1 MGLLAAL
8 NLKQIDIPQPLAETA
23 RAGGKGGKD
32 GAAAPKPTLVAVEPE
47 IEKTGAKG
55 GGSDPSAVTAP
66 EPEKAKLSPAE
77 VKARSD
83 YQKARDAT
91 RKLIDE
97 LNANAQRGVIMA
109 QINQATAKLAEG
121 DAHAAKLE
129 WPQANA
135 GLAAADAICAAARKL
150 ADDWGAYAKL
160 RASCAAMVSAFQGFD
175 TAAVTA
181 TLNTTIAQA
190 DALVAQT
197 PPKFADA
204 TAKLQSIDDVIRP
217 KLKVRVDGNKAK
229 LVALEA
235 LDPKVKTY
243 LADELTKARSLVAT
257 LDASFANSEW
267 SVLLSAWAAVSDVM
281 GPTARMAPRRQA
293 YETRRAATVPAI
305 DAVKADATV
314 KGLAAPL
321 DALLAQ
327 ADAFA
332 SHDTMNFTAGETALV
347 DAEARPD
354 P

>member
-55 GGSDPSAVTAP
+55 GGSDPAAVTAP

-135 GLAAADAICAAARKL
+135 G
-150 ADDWGAYAKL
+150 
-160 RASCAAMVSAFQGFD
+160 
-175 TAAVTA
+175 
-181 TLNTTIAQA
+181 
-190 DALVAQT
+190 
-197 PPKFADA
+197 
-204 TAKLQSIDDVIRP
+204 
-217 KLKVRVDGNKAK
+217 
-229 LVALEA
+229 
-235 LDPKVKTY
+235 
-243 LADELTKARSLVAT
+243 
-257 LDASFANSEW
+257 
-267 SVLLSAWAAVSDVM
+267 
-281 GPTARMAPRRQA
+281 
-293 YETRRAATVPAI
+293 
-305 DAVKADATV
+305 
-314 KGLAAPL
+314 
-321 DALLAQ
+321 
-327 ADAFA
+327 
-332 SHDTMNFTAGETALV
+332 
-347 DAEARPD
+347 
-354 P
+354 